1 MGVNRIS
8 IVHSTAID
16 VQAVARAMWGTA
28 PTGKVVALGSSTAGW
43 ARYCINMGVSLP
55 VYAAGYAL
63 IESPEGADWLAKGFE
78 AILDEAVQ
86 TPILPHSERRNP
98 R

>member
-1 MGVNRIS
+1 MNS
-8 IVHSTAID
+8 KID

-28 PTGKVVALGSSTAGW
+28 PTGKVVKLGSNVAGW

-55 VYAAGYAL
+55 VYAAGFAL

-78 AILDEAVQ
+78 AILDSSVKA
-86 TPILPHSERRNP
+86 PIIPHSDRRNP